1 MAKNEEVLIT
11 NENYNV
17 VEVTLKIVLVD
28 NDDPV
33 LSKLT
38 IQPKLK
44 EIFKNSQIVSIKDI
58 EMQSFDIP
66 YIYCNGSSIEFVY
79 ECSGKYFRK
88 DGVETVLKEF
98 VPMKFEDKLFVPY
111 ESAMYKLFENTL
123 ENRKHLDIETRKFNG
138 WGVECEFPPNY
149 HECPKTLPLTNSPS

>member
-28 NDDPV
+28 NDDPI

-66 YIYCNGSSIEFVY
+66 YIFCNCSNVEFVY
-79 ECSGKYFRK
+79 ESSGKYFRK
-88 DGVETVLKEF
+88 DGIESVLKEF
-98 VPMKFEDKLFVPY
+98 VPMKFEDKLFVPF

-123 ENRKHLDIETRKFNG
+123 ENRKVLEIETRKFNG
-138 WGVECEFPPNY
+138 WGVECESIANY
-149 HECPKTLPLTNSPS
+149 HDCPKTLPLTNPSP